1 MSSSLL
7 AAGTALSR
15 ATSQGPFMRADT
27 VSGLQ
32 PATNYTVFLA
42 VRYQSQLI
50 GTVVAISGVLTTDNT
65 PPTFVAIGQV
75 GPATRL
81 VIGPHREKAQKTT
94 RTTLLS

>member
-1 MSSSLL
+1 ML

-15 ATSQGPFMRADT
+15 ASSQGPFMRADT

-50 GTVVAISGVLTTDNT
+50 GTVVAISGVLTPDST
-65 PPTFVAIGQV
+65 PPTFVTIGQV

-81 VIGPHREKAQKTT
+81 VMDPPQKAAQSAMHAPPT
-94 RTTLLS
+94 S